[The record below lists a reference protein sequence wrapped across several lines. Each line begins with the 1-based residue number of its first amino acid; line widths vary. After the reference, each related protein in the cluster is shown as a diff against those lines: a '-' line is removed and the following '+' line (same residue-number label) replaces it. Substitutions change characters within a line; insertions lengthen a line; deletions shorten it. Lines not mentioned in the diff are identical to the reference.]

1 MKKRSVAVSMIALG
15 AFLSSASVAGA
26 TMRAGVRP
34 ASSVNVRRACEPVRY
49 GARCGALVRTDVRGR
64 YATVLGYG
72 PTDLQSA
79 YLLPTLF
86 DGLGQT
92 IAVVD
97 AFDDPTAESDLAAY
111 RSYYALPPCTSASG
125 CFKKLNESGVQGNYP
140 PPNQG
145 WALEISL
152 DVDVASAACP
162 NCHITVVEAN
172 TNAFADLATSV
183 DTAVA
188 SGANVVNN
196 GYFGCASG
204 PSCGDAY
211 GSHYN
216 HPGVM
221 MTAAAGDEGY
231 GVGFP
236 MDQGTVVA
244 VGGTHLRRASN
255 ARGWSEVVWS
265 GTGSGCTT
273 QPKPSWQAHPGCS
286 HRIVNDV
293 AADADPATGVALYDS
308 GYGGWLE
315 VGGTDVAT
323 AIVSG
328 AYALAA
334 NEATQTYASG
344 LYATNAPLYDIRVG
358 ANGTCAP
365 QFLCVGEVGYDGP
378 TGDGTPKGIG
388 AF

>member
-1 MKKRSVAVSMIALG
+1 MKKRSVAVSVIVLG
-15 AFLSSASVAGA
+15 ALLSSASVAGA

-72 PTDLQSA
+72 P
-79 YLLPTLF
+79 
-86 DGLGQT
+86 
-92 IAVVD
+92 
-97 AFDDPTAESDLAAY
+97 
-111 RSYYALPPCTSASG
+111 
-125 CFKKLNESGVQGNYP
+125 
-140 PPNQG
+140 
-145 WALEISL
+145 
-152 DVDVASAACP
+152 
-162 NCHITVVEAN
+162 
-172 TNAFADLATSV
+172 
-183 DTAVA
+183 
-188 SGANVVNN
+188 
-196 GYFGCASG
+196 
-204 PSCGDAY
+204 SCGDAY

-221 MTAAAGDEGY
+221 ITAAAGDEGY

-236 MDQGTVVA
+236 MDQNTVVGL
-244 VGGTHLRRASN
+244 GGSRLSRTSN
-255 ARGWSEVVWS
+255 ARGWSEAVWS

-273 QPKPSWQAHPGCS
+273 QPKPSWQTHPGCS
-286 HRIVNDV
+286 HRIANDV

-344 LYATNAPLYDIRVG
+344 LYAANAPLYDMRVG

-365 QFLCVGEVGYDGP
+365 QFLCTGEVGYDGP
-378 TGDGTPKGIG
+378 TGNGTPKGIG

>member
-1 MKKRSVAVSMIALG
+1 VRTSV
-15 AFLSSASVAGA
+15 
-26 TMRAGVRP
+26 RAG
-34 ASSVNVRRACEPVRY
+34 SIVNVHGACEPVRY

-72 PTDLQSA
+72 PSDLQSA

-86 DGLGQT
+86 DGVGQT
-92 IAVVD
+92 IAVID
-97 AFDDPTAESDLAAY
+97 AYDDPGAESDLGVY
-111 RSYYALPPCTSASG
+111 RSFYALPSCTTANG
-125 CFKKLNESGVQGNYP
+125 CFKKLNEAGMQGNYP
-140 PPNQG
+140 PPNPAWG
-145 WALEISL
+145 LEISL
-152 DVDVASAACP
+152 DLDIASATCP

-172 TNAFADLATSV
+172 TNSFADLAASV

-188 SGANVVNN
+188 SGANVVDN

-204 PSCGDAY
+204 PSCGDGY

-216 HPGVM
+216 HPGVVI
-221 MTAAAGDEGY
+221 TAAAGDEGY

-236 MDQGTVVA
+236 MDQNTVVA
-244 VGGTHLRRASN
+244 VGGTHLLRASN
-255 ARGWSEVVWS
+255 ARGWSEPVWS

-273 QPKPSWQAHPGCS
+273 QPKPPWQTHAGCS
-286 HRIVNDV
+286 HRIANDV
-293 AADADPATGVALYDS
+293 AADADPSHGVALYDS

-315 VGGTDVAT
+315 VGGTVVAT

-334 NEATQTYASG
+334 NESTQMYASG
-344 LYATNAPLYDIRVG
+344 LYAANAPLYDIRIG
-358 ANGTCAP
+358 ADGTCSP
-365 QFLCVGEVGYDGP
+365 PFLCTGEIGYDGP
-378 TGDGTPKGIG
+378 TGNGTPKGIG